1 MRVRRGIVVGLGVV
15 AVIASACSSSD
26 DPASEVVVDQ
36 SVLQPVA
43 TEPPNVLPTTPAGST
58 PISSTTE
65 PPRAPSLAVT
75 LGAPIEGW
83 DEPVDL
89 ADWAGRQTHVV
100 ERAGTIRRMNDDG
113 TPGGVVLDI
122 SDLTEAGGERGLLGL
137 AHSPDGTRAF
147 VNYTDLD
154 GHTVVAHYDVN
165 DDGTFDVASRR
176 TLLTIEQPYANH
188 NGGDLV
194 VTPDGADLFVFTG
207 DGGSGG
213 DPDRES
219 LDATS
224 LLGKVVRLDPLSD
237 SPSPD
242 VWAVGLRNPWRV
254 SIDPWTSD
262 LWITDVGQG
271 QLEEVNYVDLG
282 DLRGSSFG
290 WSAFEGTRAF
300 NDDQLE
306 LHRAHREVMPVF
318 EYEHVDGDCSISG
331 GSVIRDE
338 SVEVVGDW
346 YLFSDFC
353 SGVVRALCVEPGG
366 LDTCGLLALGK
377 VPSSVGVLAD
387 HRQRLWV
394 LSLDGLL
401 VPIIGQ

>member
-1 MRVRRGIVVGLGVV
+1 MRARLPLIV
-15 AVIASACSSSD
+15 AVAIAASACFSTD
-26 DPASEVVVDQ
+26 DPAGEVVVDP
-36 SVLQPVA
+36 SVLQPV
-43 TEPPNVLPTTPAGST
+43 TSEPTAVLPAPPDDTTASAAST
-58 PISSTTE
+58 A
-65 PPRAPSLAVT
+65 PRLPSLLVT
-75 LGAPIEGW
+75 LGAPVEGW

-89 ADWAGRQTHVV
+89 TDWAGRQTNVV
-100 ERAGTIRRMNDDG
+100 ERSGTIRRMNDDG
-113 TPGGVVLDI
+113 TPGDVLLDI
-122 SDLTEAGGERGLLGL
+122 SDLTRAGGEQGLLGL
-137 AHSPDGTRAF
+137 AHSPDGSRAF

-154 GHTVVAHYDVN
+154 GATVVARYDVN
-165 DDGTFDVASRR
+165 DDGTFDVSSRR
-176 TLLTIEQPYANH
+176 VLLSIDQPYANH
-188 NGGDLV
+188 NGGDLAI
-194 VTPDGADLFVFTG
+194 TPDGADLLVFTG

-219 LDATS
+219 LDTTS

-237 SPSPD
+237 SPTPE

-254 SIDPWTSD
+254 SLDPVTSD
-262 LWITDVGQG
+262 LWIADVGQG
-271 QLEEVNYVDLG
+271 ELEEVNYVDLG

-290 WSAFEGTRAF
+290 WSAYEGTRTF

-306 LHRAHREVMPVF
+306 RHREHRDVMPVF

-338 SVEVVGDW
+338 SVDVVGDW
-346 YLFSDFC
+346 YVFSDFC
-353 SGVVRALCVEPGG
+353 SGVVRALCVEAGG
-366 LDTCGLLALGK
+366 LDTCGLIALGK